1 MNQNSN
7 EEKNTIKTFTQEEV
21 NSIVQKRL
29 AKESDKLSQVQSKY
43 EGLKQFQ
50 EGQAVKEILLKE
62 GFNPKHLGKITKL
75 IDKDKD
81 IASQINELKEIQGFT
96 STIEAP
102 KTIVEPEQ
110 KINTST
116 LNVSGGNIK
125 TQNTKPDFK
134 TLGKYKL

>member
-7 EEKNTIKTFTQEEV
+7 EDNTIKTFTQEEV

-43 EGLKQFQ
+43 EGLKQYQ
-50 EGQAVKEILLKE
+50 EGQQVKEILLKE

-75 IDKDKD
+75 IDRDKD

-96 STIEAP
+96 TTIETP

-116 LNVSGGNIK
+116 LNMSGGNIK
-125 TQNTKPDFK
+125 TQNTKPDFTK
-134 TLGKYKL
+134 VGKYRI